1 MSQIDWTKSMQ
12 QTFEFY
18 KVDPL
23 TWKDLD
29 PLDKIEKQ
37 TARLRKIA
45 LEAAKQC
52 GRGVVPEISE
62 PLSFSD
68 MIRDAGENCDAV
80 LFCYENEKTES
91 LYSSE

>member
-23 TWKDLD
+23 TWKDLE

-37 TARLRKIA
+37 TINRDRDSSTLSDLRQLTVQMLWTNA
-45 LEAAKQC
+45 
-52 GRGVVPEISE
+52 ISE
-62 PLSFSD
+62 H
-68 MIRDAGENCDAV
+68 IW
-80 LFCYENEKTES
+80 
-91 LYSSE
+91 